1 MKFKFIKL
9 LVCFIIPL
17 LISCTDEDDE
27 SVVNNP
33 LQCDSSN
40 TTFNQLYTNLVAIS
54 PNQDQTTMDLETHS
68 YTFEVL
74 SNKTI
79 CSIGYQ
85 SLPTFNTTP
94 YVIEIYDNTSSSV
107 LYSGSHTFSSA
118 ATSYVSITP
127 IQVVVGH
134 SYTIKRIQTN
144 WGSDIANT
152 IGRLVRN
159 PSVDL
164 TFPITFGDL
173 KITSSSFYGTGGP
186 ADNWALPYID
196 IVFQN

>member
-1 MKFKFIKL
+1 MKFKLINL
-9 LVCFIIPL
+9 LFCFIVPL
-17 LISCTDEDDE
+17 IISCTDEDDD
-27 SVVNNP
+27 VILNTT

-40 TTFNQLYTNLVAIS
+40 TTFNQLYTNLVNTA
-54 PNQDQTTMDLETHS
+54 PNLDETTMDLETHS
-68 YTFEVL
+68 YTFEVT

-94 YVIEIYDNTSSSV
+94 YLMEIYDNTSSTA
-107 LYSGSHTFSSA
+107 LYSGSHTFSST

-144 WGSDIANT
+144 WGGNITNT

-159 PSVDL
+159 PGVDL
-164 TFPITFGDL
+164 SFPITLGDL
-173 KITSSSFYGTGGP
+173 KITGSSFYGTGGP